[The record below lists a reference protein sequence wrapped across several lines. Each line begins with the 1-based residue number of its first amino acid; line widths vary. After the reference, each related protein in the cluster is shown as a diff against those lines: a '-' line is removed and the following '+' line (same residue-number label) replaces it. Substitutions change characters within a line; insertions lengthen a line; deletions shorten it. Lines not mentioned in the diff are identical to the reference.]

1 MSSEK
6 EVNEV
11 YLIDHPGIY
20 FFIQQFGTVVGVEVR
35 FNNNS
40 FLSLLK
46 FFFFLYFLFI
56 LFSFLFFCFLIV
68 LIFSKPIVIEEKIF
82 ANTEVLLWMIVTGAV
97 SPIVRA
103 QQYACDLFENNKR

>member
-1 MSSEK
+1 MSNEK

-40 FLSLLK
+40 FLSFLK
-46 FFFFLYFLFI
+46 FFFFV
-56 LFSFLFFCFLIV
+56 FSFLFFLV
-68 LIFSKPIVIEEKIF
+68 FSSF
-82 ANTEVLLWMIVTGAV
+82 A
-97 SPIVRA
+97 
-103 QQYACDLFENNKR
+103 F

>member
-35 FNNNS
+35 FNNS

-46 FFFFLYFLFI
+46 FFFFV
-56 LFSFLFFCFLIV
+56 FSFLFFLV
-68 LIFSKPIVIEEKIF
+68 FSSF
-82 ANTEVLLWMIVTGAV
+82 A
-97 SPIVRA
+97 
-103 QQYACDLFENNKR
+103 F

>member
-20 FFIQQFGTVVGVEVR
+20 FL
-35 FNNNS
+35 FNS
-40 FLSLLK
+40 LEQLLALKLDLIIIVSLLK
-46 FFFFLYFLFI
+46 FFFFCIFFSF

>member
-20 FFIQQFGTVVGVEVR
+20 FFIQQFGIVVGVEVR

-46 FFFFLYFLFI
+46 FFFFV
-56 LFSFLFFCFLIV
+56 FSFLFFLV
-68 LIFSKPIVIEEKIF
+68 FSSF
-82 ANTEVLLWMIVTGAV
+82 A
-97 SPIVRA
+97 
-103 QQYACDLFENNKR
+103 F

>member
-20 FFIQQFGTVVGVEVR
+20 FFVQQFGTVVGVEVR

-46 FFFFLYFLFI
+46 FFFFV
-56 LFSFLFFCFLIV
+56 FSFLFFLV
-68 LIFSKPIVIEEKIF
+68 FSSF
-82 ANTEVLLWMIVTGAV
+82 A
-97 SPIVRA
+97 
-103 QQYACDLFENNKR
+103 F

>member
-35 FNNNS
+35 FNNS

-46 FFFFLYFLFI
+46 FFFLYFLF
-56 LFSFLFFCFLIV
+56 FSF
-68 LIFSKPIVIEEKIF
+68 
-82 ANTEVLLWMIVTGAV
+82 
-97 SPIVRA
+97 
-103 QQYACDLFENNKR
+103 

>member
-40 FLSLLK
+40 FSFK
-46 FFFFLYFLFI
+46 VFFFLYFLF
-56 LFSFLFFCFLIV
+56 FSF
-68 LIFSKPIVIEEKIF
+68 
-82 ANTEVLLWMIVTGAV
+82 
-97 SPIVRA
+97 
-103 QQYACDLFENNKR
+103 

>member
-46 FFFFLYFLFI
+46 FFFFV
-56 LFSFLFFCFLIV
+56 FSFLFFLV
-68 LIFSKPIVIEEKIF
+68 FSSF
-82 ANTEVLLWMIVTGAV
+82 A
-97 SPIVRA
+97 
-103 QQYACDLFENNKR
+103 F

>member
-46 FFFFLYFLFI
+46 FFFFV
-56 LFSFLFFCFLIV
+56 FSFLFFCFLIV

>member
-20 FFIQQFGTVVGVEVR
+20 FFIQQFGTVVDVEVR

-46 FFFFLYFLFI
+46 FFFFV
-56 LFSFLFFCFLIV
+56 FSFLFFSF
-68 LIFSKPIVIEEKIF
+68 
-82 ANTEVLLWMIVTGAV
+82 
-97 SPIVRA
+97 
-103 QQYACDLFENNKR
+103 

>member
-46 FFFFLYFLFI
+46 FLFFV
-56 LFSFLFFCFLIV
+56 FSFLFFLV
-68 LIFSKPIVIEEKIF
+68 FSSF
-82 ANTEVLLWMIVTGAV
+82 A
-97 SPIVRA
+97 
-103 QQYACDLFENNKR
+103 F

>member
-35 FNNNS
+35 FNNS

-46 FFFFLYFLFI
+46 FFFFV
-56 LFSFLFFCFLIV
+56 FSFLLFLV
-68 LIFSKPIVIEEKIF
+68 FSSF
-82 ANTEVLLWMIVTGAV
+82 A
-97 SPIVRA
+97 
-103 QQYACDLFENNKR
+103 F

>member
-11 YLIDHPGIY
+11 YLIDYPGIY

-46 FFFFLYFLFI
+46 FFFFV
-56 LFSFLFFCFLIV
+56 FSFLFFLV
-68 LIFSKPIVIEEKIF
+68 FSSF
-82 ANTEVLLWMIVTGAV
+82 A
-97 SPIVRA
+97 
-103 QQYACDLFENNKR
+103 F

>member
-20 FFIQQFGTVVGVEVR
+20 FFIQQFGTVVDVEVR

-46 FFFFLYFLFI
+46 FFFLYFLF
-56 LFSFLFFCFLIV
+56 FSF
-68 LIFSKPIVIEEKIF
+68 
-82 ANTEVLLWMIVTGAV
+82 
-97 SPIVRA
+97 
-103 QQYACDLFENNKR
+103 

>member
-20 FFIQQFGTVVGVEVR
+20 FFIQQFGTVVDVEVR

-46 FFFFLYFLFI
+46 FFFFV
-56 LFSFLFFCFLIV
+56 FSFLFFLV
-68 LIFSKPIVIEEKIF
+68 FSSF
-82 ANTEVLLWMIVTGAV
+82 A
-97 SPIVRA
+97 
-103 QQYACDLFENNKR
+103 F

>member
-46 FFFFLYFLFI
+46 F
-56 LFSFLFFCFLIV
+56 SFLFFLV
-68 LIFSKPIVIEEKIF
+68 FSSF
-82 ANTEVLLWMIVTGAV
+82 A
-97 SPIVRA
+97 
-103 QQYACDLFENNKR
+103 F